1 MIGEGAG
8 AGDPWGLGGGSGGE
22 GQGSGVEGY
31 GEEGATGTG
40 KGKGTFGEEAAGE
53 HEGQGVLVG
62 RGFFGSLRVL
72 GQVRKMLLVCEGA
85 DALYVLDQHAVDERV
100 RFDRLRRSYQAR
112 EVATQRLLF
121 PERVTCNEIEVALVD
136 SQGETLA
143 SVGLECT
150 VLGPSTVAVHTVP
163 ALLPR
168 AAPERLLRDLLG
180 ELERAGGRGFSA
192 AIERALATMA
202 CHGAIRAGDPL
213 AIAEAE
219 ALLRSLDEIEDFAGH
234 CPHGR
239 PVVQS
244 ISLAAIEH
252 RLGR

>member
-1 MIGEGAG
+1 
-8 AGDPWGLGGGSGGE
+8 
-22 GQGSGVEGY
+22 
-31 GEEGATGTG
+31 
-40 KGKGTFGEEAAGE
+40 
-53 HEGQGVLVG
+53 VG
-62 RGFFGSLRVL
+62 
-72 GQVRKMLLVCEGA
+72 
-85 DALYVLDQHAVDERV
+85 
-100 RFDRLRRSYQAR
+100 
-112 EVATQRLLF
+112 TQRLLF
-121 PERVTCNEIEVALVD
+121 PERVTCNEIEIALVE
-136 SQGETLA
+136 SQSETLA
-143 SVGLECT
+143 SVGLECS
-150 VLGPSTVAVHTVP
+150 VLGPATVAVHTVP

-202 CHGAIRAGDPL
+202 CHGSIRAGDAL
-213 AIAEAE
+213 SLAEAE
-219 ALLRSLDEIEDFAGH
+219 ALLRSLDAIEDFAGH